1 MPVKDIP
8 IHPEQPPQILS
19 LDGVLL
25 REDTLYTNR
34 KGKEKRGIRK
44 RAEDALAKLK
54 GTLAAVL
61 EPDEAVLFVARG
73 QAPTTL
79 VEQLTFGYYIYY
91 VTASL
96 LVFTNRRML
105 DFHLDVGSFGRWKWT
120 HGLRAVRWGDVQQA
134 AVKGLLTRSLE
145 LKYRTGKKETYHL
158 ARWSDA
164 NKIKMLVPSLL
175 HGSAGEASP
184 AQGMVSLCPDCYAF
198 LAERA
203 DECSGCQ
210 LRFKTTKEMIWRS
223 VLFPGGGYFYT
234 GHWSLG
240 ILDALVESFL
250 VFGVAMWVAVAAGFA
265 QPFRGPLEP
274 QATSSEALAAAAFLV
289 VILAIEKLFTI
300 YHGKRFLQVF
310 IPARA
315 RPSRVRWALFAV
327 GVYGLIGLSL
337 SAVTQPR
344 PTLAQLAPDLA
355 VETAEFGTF
364 GSDQQG
370 NLTFSAATLVPRTQ
384 GQSYGWVMSLRT
396 TRPKVHVLEEH
407 IVWDVSVERDGGEPQ
422 PLTLNN
428 EYDFDALNGVI
439 YSTWTTEADEPSG
452 RRTFK
457 VYIEGT
463 LVKEFQY
470 TVP

>member
-8 IHPEQPPQILS
+8 IHPELPPQILS

-34 KGKEKRGIRK
+34 KGKEKRGIRR
-44 RAEDALAKLK
+44 RAETALAKLK

-61 EPDEAVLFVARG
+61 EPDEAVLCIARA
-73 QAPTTL
+73 QAPMTIAD
-79 VEQLTFGYYIYY
+79 QLTLGYYVYY

-120 HGLRAVRWGDVQQA
+120 HGLRAVRWGDVHQA
-134 AVKGLLTRSLE
+134 AVKGWLTRGLE
-145 LKYRTGKKETYHL
+145 FKYRNGKKETYHL

-184 AQGMVSLCPDCYAF
+184 AQGMVSLCPDCYAV

-203 DECSGCQ
+203 DECNGCQ

-250 VFGVAMWVAVAAGFA
+250 LLGVVLWAAVAAGFA
-265 QPFRGPLEP
+265 QPFREPLEP
-274 QATSSEALAAAAFLV
+274 QAASSEALASLVFFV

-315 RPSRVRWALFAV
+315 QPSPLRWALFGLA
-327 GVYGLIGLSL
+327 VYGLIGL
-337 SAVTQPR
+337 
-344 PTLAQLAPDLA
+344 TLW
-355 VETAEFGTF
+355 
-364 GSDQQG
+364 
-370 NLTFSAATLVPRTQ
+370 AA
-384 GQSYGWVMSLRT
+384 S
-396 TRPKVHVLEEH
+396 
-407 IVWDVSVERDGGEPQ
+407 
-422 PLTLNN
+422 
-428 EYDFDALNGVI
+428 
-439 YSTWTTEADEPSG
+439 SG
-452 RRTFK
+452 M
-457 VYIEGT
+457 
-463 LVKEFQY
+463 
-470 TVP
+470 